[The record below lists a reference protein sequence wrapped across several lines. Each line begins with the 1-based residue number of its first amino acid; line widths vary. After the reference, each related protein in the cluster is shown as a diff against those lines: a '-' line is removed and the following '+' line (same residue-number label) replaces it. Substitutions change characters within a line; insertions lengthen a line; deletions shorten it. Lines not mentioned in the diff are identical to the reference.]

1 MADEL
6 SELHENAEHG
16 AEHGLGGVTIS
27 MAVLAVLV
35 AAISL
40 MGHRMHTDEL
50 LSETLATDTWA
61 QYQAK
66 SIRQH
71 SYELFLD
78 QLTVF
83 TLQSPAQSETIKAKY
98 QKEIDRYKGEMK
110 EITEKATDYEKDVA
124 LVQRKA
130 DRFDL
135 AEVLMEAALV
145 ICSITLLTKKRAFWL
160 LGMLIAAAGL
170 VLAGT
175 GFLVH

>member
-16 AEHGLGGVTIS
+16 AEHGLAGVTIS
-27 MAVLAVLV
+27 MAALAVFV

-40 MGHRMHTDEL
+40 MGHRMHTEEI

-66 SIRQH
+66 SIRER
-71 SYELFLD
+71 SYEVFLD
-78 QLTVF
+78 QLSVF
-83 TLQSPAQSETIKAKY
+83 SVQSPVQANSLKEKY
-98 QKEIDRYKGEMK
+98 SKEIDRYHEEMK
-110 EITEKATDYEKDVA
+110 ELNEKAKEFENEVG
-124 LVQRKA
+124 LVQKKG

-145 ICSITLLTKKRAFWL
+145 ICSITLLTKKKAFWMM
-160 LGMLIAAAGL
+160 GMVLAVVGL

-175 GFLVH
+175 AFLVH